1 MNNISMNINK
11 TGMETDD
18 FSSDEIK
25 LKSKTDIIP
34 VMRLENLSKKY
45 GNFLAVDN
53 INLEVYESETIGLV
67 GPNGA
72 GKTTIIKM
80 IAKLIR
86 PTSGRIFISNIDG
99 ELQDL
104 TKKPRNLIKRGFLID
119 QPFFYD
125 MTANQ
130 ILRYFASSQ
139 YYPKEK
145 INDRID
151 ELLKLFKLSDWKH
164 EKVKT
169 FSKGM
174 RQKLGIIQ
182 AMLIDP
188 QIIILDEPQ
197 TGLDPKARIEIR
209 RTLRELQKQGKT
221 IFVASHMLYE
231 ISELCDKIA
240 LINHGKIVAF
250 DTIENLEKN
259 LKEKELNWQI
269 LKPIP
274 VENIKDI
281 IRRLNERLEPY
292 LNNHLDNQ
300 ISNEAINY
308 NPDKLSFKIIY
319 DGERESRGD
328 ILDILI
334 SQFKSDFKIISF
346 MQPKTSKLEKIYLEM
361 ITDDEPKLKKKIKK
375 KEVK

>member
-11 TGMETDD
+11 TGMEADD

-25 LKSKTDIIP
+25 LKSKTDLIP

-80 IAKLIR
+80 IAKLTR
-86 PTSGRIFISNIDG
+86 STSGKIFISNIDG

-209 RTLRELQKQGKT
+209 RTIRELQKQGKT
-221 IFVASHMLYE
+221 IFIASHMLYE

-259 LKEKELNWQI
+259 LKEKELNCQI

-308 NPDKLSFKIIY
+308 NPDKLIFKIIY

-328 ILDILI
+328 TPIIGI
-334 SQFKSDFKIISF
+334 IVYFIVRNVKSRS
-346 MQPKTSKLEKIYLEM
+346 
-361 ITDDEPKLKKKIKK
+361 
-375 KEVK
+375 